1 MLDKLDE
8 YADKMPQPEFIEL
21 ANNLINSF
29 FVAEE
34 VPFITISWQWVLE
47 KTVEALIAKN
57 ASEIIKLLF
66 LVDYAQLNKNALN
79 DVCSIVRQPIDENS
93 LREIQVEIDGFKE
106 LIREYLLYPQNN
118 RTKLDY
124 IINKS
129 SFVLDKLKNLGIV
142 GIGAFMLASGLRL
155 ALLQERAKLDTTK
168 WNNIKEQAIDYSK
181 YAKIVT
187 PKLIKLTVGSID
199 KECKCSKRKSGHE
212 GEKITEYECRY
223 FDGKDIHVFRG
234 LSPNVVIECNK
245 HRLQMFYDVAD
256 KVNKVAVNP
265 VRLASRKW
273 LELAASI

>member
-118 RTKLDY
+118 RPIRKFY
-124 IINKS
+124 MP
-129 SFVLDKLKNLGIV
+129 FAVLICR
-142 GIGAFMLASGLRL
+142 F
-155 ALLQERAKLDTTK
+155 
-168 WNNIKEQAIDYSK
+168 
-181 YAKIVT
+181 
-187 PKLIKLTVGSID
+187 
-199 KECKCSKRKSGHE
+199 
-212 GEKITEYECRY
+212 IT
-223 FDGKDIHVFRG
+223 
-234 LSPNVVIECNK
+234 
-245 HRLQMFYDVAD
+245 
-256 KVNKVAVNP
+256 
-265 VRLASRKW
+265 
-273 LELAASI
+273 